1 MLTCYQEVAHVT
13 GPAVHSEVASLPGT
27 LSVNHQPALEPSP
40 ADSAPP
46 PPPQD
51 PGCPS
56 APCPAPSL
64 SQVPQSQA
72 LTLLLQPG
80 ACNPFLIRDMAMDVA
95 GHWLTLLA
103 GLQHRR
109 RGWQSRFLLPARLPR
124 SLQNRFF
131 VKEKKKV
138 LRVKS
143 SGMQLEKSSTFA
155 RERLRGFL
163 QASQTP
169 RPAPRK
175 SKGTWLY
182 GALTI
187 PGKFPKS

>member
-80 ACNPFLIRDMAMDVA
+80 ACNPFLIRDVAMDVA
-95 GHWLTLLA
+95 GHRLTLLA

-131 VKEKKKV
+131 VKEKKK
-138 LRVKS
+138 S
-143 SGMQLEKSSTFA
+143 SG
-155 RERLRGFL
+155 
-163 QASQTP
+163 
-169 RPAPRK
+169 
-175 SKGTWLY
+175 
-182 GALTI
+182 
-187 PGKFPKS
+187 